1 MNTKYLL
8 APILIITLIMVNPFS
23 QAMAY
28 FSQAGNDTIPEQMKK
43 VDETKRESDE
53 FSEME
58 RELEELDEASKES
71 DTTKIRIG
79 KMKIEVV
86 EDGDDITI
94 NKDSEWEDDDED
106 WKDWGWDDDDS
117 WTFHKRKRNKG
128 FDPHWAGFSMGLNN
142 YITADGSTTLPVEW
156 QLLEVNTNNSFEVN
170 LNFAEK
176 GINLIKQ
183 RVGLVT
189 GVGLKWNNY
198 KFRNSNVVLNAD
210 STALR
215 ISEDPTLKGK
225 MSKLTTWYLIVPV
238 LIEIQIPAGDEE
250 LYINAGVEGGLK
262 ISSHTKIKTDDK
274 EKYKDKSDFFI
285 SSIDYRLTARA
296 GYGDFGIYA
305 SYGMMPLFEKDKA
318 TELYP
323 VAVGVTLNF

>member
-1 MNTKYLL
+1 MNKYNLL
-8 APILIITLIMVNPFS
+8 PSALILTLMLIIPLTAAFS
-23 QAMAY
+23 QTE
-28 FSQAGNDTIPEQMKK
+28 NDTITKQMKK
-43 VDETKRESDE
+43 IEETSVEENDE
-53 FSEME
+53 FSDME
-58 RELEELDEASKES
+58 RELQELDEASKES

-79 KMKIEVV
+79 KMKIEVI
-86 EDGDDITI
+86 EDEDDITI
-94 NKDSEWEDDDED
+94 NKDSDWEDNDDD
-106 WKDWGWDDDDS
+106 WKDWGWDNDDS
-117 WTFHKRKRNKG
+117 WTFNKKKRNKG

-142 YITADGSTTLPVEW
+142 YVTPDNSTTLPVNW

-170 LNFAEK
+170 LNFGEK
-176 GINLIKQ
+176 GINLIKN

-198 KFRNSNVVLNAD
+198 KFRNSNVMLNAD
-210 STALR
+210 STVLQ
-215 ISEDPTLKGK
+215 ISENQDLKGK
-225 MSKLTTWYLIVPV
+225 MSKLTTWYLTIPL
-238 LIEIQIPAGDEE
+238 LIEIQIPTGGDE

-262 ISSHTKIKTDDK
+262 LSSHTKIKTDDK

-285 SSIDYRLTARA
+285 SSLDYRLAARA

-305 SYGMMPLFEKDKA
+305 AYSMMPLFEKDKA